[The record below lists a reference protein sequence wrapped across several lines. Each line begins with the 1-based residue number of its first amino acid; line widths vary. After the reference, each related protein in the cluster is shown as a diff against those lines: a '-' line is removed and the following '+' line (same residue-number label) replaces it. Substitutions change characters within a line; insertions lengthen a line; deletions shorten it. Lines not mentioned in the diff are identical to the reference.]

1 MREIM
6 RKIKQNNYN
15 LVYEGRA
22 HLLKHTN
29 FDEKQWIFRHRMQ
42 KRELPTTAY
51 CIKWRIGTLLNAAQG
66 KKRSQYITRNA
77 AMHPPAWKFPT
88 FKSVKSAMYRSR
100 AKRFPLLP
108 ATRQQLEIPAHW
120 RVTKSGR
127 PFFMYNNRKIY
138 GNWLDSLSGAWTE
151 HLKLFLNSTS
161 NCSTIHVFKEAKLI
175 PLVYGFT
182 VRKDVICY
190 CEIFD
195 NGSVRGCPSA
205 ANYYLRL
212 QDCPYAAVQVSF
224 PGVQVQ
230 GCYFHFCQAV
240 LRKVADLG
248 LRTRYLHEAEIKTII
263 KMLLATAFLPLDEVP
278 DAVDLLGRDVTG
290 SVAALF
296 EYFREEWMTPNRM
309 PLWNV
314 YHVINRQAGKRHLT
328 FYELLRLLIDE
339 QDSTETLL
347 EQVTSGR
354 VTASHL
360 RAKNSKYEDVQ
371 LCISALTAEYDGGTR
386 TMEQFLRAVA
396 YGVPEPLNF

>member
-29 FDEKQWIFRHRMQ
+29 FDEKQWISRVKSGCRGTVYTNLEHRMQ
-42 KRELPTTAY
+42 KRELLTTAY
-51 CIKWRIGTLLNAAQG
+51 CIKWRIGTLLNVAQG
-66 KKRSQYITRNA
+66 KKRSQCRRYITKNA

-100 AKRFPLLP
+100 AKRFPPLP
-108 ATRQQLEIPAHW
+108 ATSQQLEIPAHW
-120 RVTKSGR
+120 RVTTSGR

-161 NCSTIHVFKEAKLI
+161 NCSPFI
-175 PLVYGFT
+175 
-182 VRKDVICY
+182 
-190 CEIFD
+190 
-195 NGSVRGCPSA
+195 GSVRGCPSA

-212 QDCPYAAVQVSF
+212 RDCRYAAVQVSF

-230 GCYFHFCQAV
+230 GCYFHLCQAV
-240 LRKVADLG
+240 LRKLTDLG
-248 LRTRYLHEAEIKTII
+248 LRTRYLREAETKKII
-263 KMLLATAFLPLDEVP
+263 KMLMATAFLPLNEVP
-278 DAVDLLGRDVTG
+278 EAVDLLGRDVTG

-314 YHVINRQAGKRHLT
+314 YHVKNQQTGKRHLT

-339 QDSTETLL
+339 QGSTETLL

-396 YGVPEPLNF
+396 YDIPEPLNF